1 MLRIKSQQNFWAG
14 VLFVACGVFET
25 TMAAQYDIGS
35 PAAMGPGFMPV
46 LLGITL
52 SVIGLVILVG
62 GLTVDGP
69 AIEPG
74 HWRPVVCII
83 AALVLFA
90 LLINKAGLAV
100 CTFLV
105 VMLGG
110 IAYRGK
116 VPWLRLSAMAVGMSV
131 FTVVLFIYILGQPI
145 AVWGSN

>member
-14 VLFVACGVFET
+14 VFFLACGAFET
-25 TMAAQYDIGS
+25 TIALQYDVGS

-46 LLGITL
+46 LLGILLGILGLFILIGGL
-52 SVIGLVILVG
+52 SVA
-62 GLTVDGP
+62 GP

-100 CTFLV
+100 STFLV

-116 VPWLRLSAMAVGMSV
+116 VPWLRLSAMAVGMTI
-131 FTVVLFIYILGQPI
+131 FAAVLFVYILGQPI
-145 AVWGSN
+145 AVWGAN

>member
-1 MLRIKSQQNFWAG
+1 MLRIKSLQNFWAG
-14 VLFVACGVFET
+14 VFFVACGVFET
-25 TMAAQYDIGS
+25 TVAMQYDVGS
-35 PAAMGPGFMPV
+35 PAAMGPGFMPI

-52 SVIGLVILVG
+52 SVLGVIILINGLSAN
-62 GLTVDGP
+62 GP

-90 LLINKAGLAV
+90 LLINKAGLAI

-110 IAYRGK
+110 IAYRGT
-116 VPWLRLSAMAVGMSV
+116 VPWLRLSAMAVGMSL
-131 FTVVLFIYILGQPI
+131 FTVMLFIYILGQPI
-145 AVWGSN
+145 AVWGPN

>member
-1 MLRIKSQQNFWAG
+1 VLRIKSQQNFWAG
-14 VLFVACGVFET
+14 VFFVACGVFET
-25 TMAAQYDIGS
+25 MLATQYDFGS

-52 SVIGLVILVG
+52 SVLGLVILVG
-62 GLTVDGP
+62 GLSVTGP
-69 AIEPG
+69 AIERG
-74 HWRPVVCII
+74 HWRPVLCII

-110 IAYRGK
+110 IAYRGT

>member
-14 VLFVACGVFET
+14 VFFLACGVFET
-25 TMAAQYDIGS
+25 TMALQYDVGS

-46 LLGITL
+46 MLGLALGIL
-52 SVIGLVILVG
+52 GLIILIGGV
-62 GLTVDGP
+62 TVAGP
-69 AIEPG
+69 AIAPG

-90 LLINKAGLAV
+90 LLINKAGLAAS
-100 CTFLV
+100 TFLV

-116 VPWLRLSAMAVGMSV
+116 VPWFRLSAMAVGMTI
-131 FTVVLFIYILGQPI
+131 FAAVLFVYILGQPI
-145 AVWGSN
+145 AVWGAN

>member
-14 VLFVACGVFET
+14 VFFLACGVFEAT
-25 TMAAQYDIGS
+25 LALQYDVGS

-46 LLGITL
+46 LLGIAL
-52 SVIGLVILVG
+52 ILLGLIILVS
-62 GLTVDGP
+62 GLSMAGP

-74 HWRPVVCII
+74 HWRPIVCII

-100 CTFLV
+100 STFLV

-116 VPWLRLSAMAVGMSV
+116 VPWLRLSAMALGMTI
-131 FTVVLFIYILGQPI
+131 FAVVLFVYILGQPI
-145 AVWGSN
+145 AVWGSS

>member
-14 VLFVACGVFET
+14 VFFLACGIFET
-25 TMAAQYDIGS
+25 TMALQYDVGS

-46 LLGITL
+46 MLGLALGIL
-52 SVIGLVILVG
+52 GLIILIGGI
-62 GLTVDGP
+62 TVAGP
-69 AIEPG
+69 SIPPG

-90 LLINKAGLAV
+90 LLINKAGLAAS
-100 CTFLV
+100 TFLV

-116 VPWLRLSAMAVGMSV
+116 VPWLRLSAMAVAMAI
-131 FTVVLFIYILGQPI
+131 FAAALFVYILGQPI
-145 AVWGSN
+145 AVWGAS

>member
-14 VLFVACGVFET
+14 VFFLACGAFET
-25 TMAAQYDIGS
+25 TIALQYDVGS

-46 LLGITL
+46 LLGILLGILGLFILIGGL
-52 SVIGLVILVG
+52 SVA
-62 GLTVDGP
+62 GP

-74 HWRPVVCII
+74 HWRPIVCII

-100 CTFLV
+100 STFLV

-116 VPWLRLSAMAVGMSV
+116 VPWLRLSAMAVGMTI
-131 FTVVLFIYILGQPI
+131 FAAVLFVYVLGQPI
-145 AVWGSN
+145 AVWGAN

>member
-14 VLFVACGVFET
+14 VFFLACGAFET
-25 TMAAQYDIGS
+25 TIALQYDVGS

-46 LLGITL
+46 LLGILLGILGLFILIGGL
-52 SVIGLVILVG
+52 SVA
-62 GLTVDGP
+62 GP

-100 CTFLV
+100 STFLV

-116 VPWLRLSAMAVGMSV
+116 VPWLRLSAMAVGMTV
-131 FTVVLFIYILGQPI
+131 FAAVLFVYILGQPI
-145 AVWGSN
+145 AVWGAN

>member
-14 VLFVACGVFET
+14 VFFLACGIFEAT
-25 TMAAQYDIGS
+25 LALQYDVGS

-46 LLGITL
+46 LLGIALVLLGLIILLSGL
-52 SVIGLVILVG
+52 SVP
-62 GLTVDGP
+62 GP

-74 HWRPVVCII
+74 HWRPVVFII

-100 CTFLV
+100 STFLV

-116 VPWLRLSAMAVGMSV
+116 VPWLRLSAMALGMTI
-131 FTVVLFIYILGQPI
+131 FAVVLFVYILGQPI
-145 AVWGSN
+145 AVWGSS

>member
-14 VLFVACGVFET
+14 VFFLACGIFEAT
-25 TMAAQYDIGS
+25 LALQYDVGS

-46 LLGITL
+46 LLGISLILLGLIILVSGL
-52 SVIGLVILVG
+52 SVP
-62 GLTVDGP
+62 GP

-100 CTFLV
+100 STFLV

-116 VPWLRLSAMAVGMSV
+116 VPWLRLSAMALGMTI
-131 FTVVLFIYILGQPI
+131 FAVVLFVYILGQPI
-145 AVWGSN
+145 AVWGSS

>member
-14 VLFVACGVFET
+14 VFFLACGVFET
-25 TMAAQYDIGS
+25 TLALQYNVGS

-46 LLGITL
+46 LLGIALAFLGLIILIGGL
-52 SVIGLVILVG
+52 SVA
-62 GLTVDGP
+62 GP

-74 HWRPVVCII
+74 HWRPVVCIV

-100 CTFLV
+100 STFLV

-116 VPWLRLSAMAVGMSV
+116 VPWLRLSAMAVGMTI
-131 FTVVLFIYILGQPI
+131 FAAVLFVYVLGQPI
-145 AVWGSN
+145 AVWGAN